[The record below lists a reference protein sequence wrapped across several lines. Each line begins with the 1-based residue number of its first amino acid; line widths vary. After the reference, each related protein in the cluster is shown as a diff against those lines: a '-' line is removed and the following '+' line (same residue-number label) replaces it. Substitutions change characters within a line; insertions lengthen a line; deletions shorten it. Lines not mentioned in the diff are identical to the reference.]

1 MSQSLGRAGA
11 RVVFIPFLGCGLV
24 GWLPRDVFRQ
34 AGVQIFGDGSTD
46 MAFLGNV
53 LWFIFGGWLLFI
65 FYALAAIIFFPIF
78 IPIFRLARYAA
89 WPFGRSVVTQSELQT
104 YRELNGLNTSTPD
117 LQAALRFTS
126 GLINIVW
133 MFTAGLFLALMHILC
148 ALANLVPAFTIIGI
162 PVAIA
167 NFIGNLKMVPV
178 ALMPL
183 NKVIVP
189 SALADEIRLGLVRK
203 DLKLS

>member
-1 MSQSLGRAGA
+1 
-11 RVVFIPFLGCGLV
+11 
-24 GWLPRDVFRQ
+24 
-34 AGVQIFGDGSTD
+34 
-46 MAFLGNV
+46 MAFIGNI

-65 FYALAAIIFFPIF
+65 FYTLAAIIFFPIF
-78 IPIFRLARYAA
+78 IPIFRLARYSA
-89 WPFGRSVVTQSELQT
+89 WPFGRSVVSQSDLEA
-104 YRELNGLNTSTPD
+104 YRAATGRDAPTGD
-117 LQAALRFTS
+117 LQSALRVTS

-133 MFTAGLFLALMHILC
+133 MFTTGFVLAVMHILC
-148 ALANLVPAFTIIGI
+148 ALANLVPAISIIGI

-189 SALADEIRLGLVRK
+189 SGLAEDIRVGLARK
-203 DLKLS
+203 DLNLN

>member
-1 MSQSLGRAGA
+1 
-11 RVVFIPFLGCGLV
+11 
-24 GWLPRDVFRQ
+24 
-34 AGVQIFGDGSTD
+34 
-46 MAFLGNV
+46 MAFFGNI

-89 WPFGRSVVTQSELQT
+89 WPFGRSVVTQSELQA
-104 YRELNGLNTSTPD
+104 YREMNGQAASTLD
-117 LQAALRFTS
+117 LQTALRVTS

-133 MFTAGLFLALMHILC
+133 MCTAGIILAVMHILC
-148 ALANLVPAFTIIGI
+148 ALANLVPALSIIGI

-167 NFIGNLKMVPV
+167 NFLGNLKMVPV

-189 SALADEIRLGLVRK
+189 SALADEIRIGMARK
-203 DLKLS
+203 DLNLR